1 VKRSQRKLIGAIA
14 VAGVL
19 IVAASAGIWAIFL
32 TNDAPEPVSLEGA
45 VASLETP
52 TAQSDDPT
60 ATATA
65 TLAGST
71 NEAAQAGEEAA
82 IVWGIAAG
90 SETFVGYRIGEELAT
105 IGASEAVGRSS
116 SVTGSVTISGS
127 IVESATVEA
136 NLLDLESDD
145 NRRDQTLQNRG
156 LETAS
161 YPTATFTLTEPID
174 LGGDLVDG
182 AIYSVLATGELTL
195 HGVTQP
201 VEIGLE
207 AQYSGGS
214 LVIVG
219 SLDIELADYEISPPT
234 TAIALAVDD
243 HGTVEMQLI
252 LDRSG

>member
-1 VKRSQRKLIGAIA
+1 MKRSQRKLIGAIA

-182 AIYSVLATGELTL
+182 AIYSVLATL